1 MEYTTIGE
9 SCSVVSGG
17 TPSRSKN
24 EYWRNGTI
32 PWMKIGNIKS
42 KYVNEYDE
50 LITEQGLNNS
60 SAKLL
65 KKGTILYTIF
75 ATLGEV
81 GILDIEACT
90 NQAIAGIN
98 INDPRI
104 TTDYLYYYLKSK
116 KDYVNNIGRGV
127 AQNNIN
133 LTTLKKFE
141 IPLIN
146 VDKQLNIVEI
156 LEKVERMIDL
166 KKKEIDDL
174 DLLIKARF
182 VEMFGDS
189 VNNDK
194 EWIRDSVERLCKEI
208 YGGGTPSKSH
218 PEYYEDGEIPWI
230 TSKDM
235 KTDILI
241 DSQIHINED
250 GVSNSTARIVPKNS
264 VIMVIRSGIL
274 KHTLPVAINAVPI
287 TVNQDLKVFIPGNR
301 IVTNFLAY
309 QFKMMERE
317 ILSGVRAVTADN
329 IEFDALKRRELIVP
343 PIELQQQFADFVQQ
357 VDKSK
362 FLCFHQKKIREIF
375 KISRKLI
382 FSLKFYSACRL
393 WCEIKQYTFDT
404 SNFMSNTLSNMNHNF
419 MWNFSNSCCH
429 NVNRACCT
437 NNTAPF
443 KSTFTIFNTSRL
455 SCFFRKYFNEFSNN
469 DFSLS
474 FWICN
479 AR

>member
-182 VEMFGDS
+182 VEMFGDTIDNPKGYLIHQLS
-189 VNNDK
+189 EYITSLTSGSRGWAQYCVDNGEEWFITIKNVKNCHISMDNIQPVNAPDNTEAKRTKVQEGDLL
-194 EWIRDSVERLCKEI
+194 ISITADLGRTGVVTKEI
-208 YGGGTPSKSH
+208 AEHGAYINQHLSCVRLNRTMLNPLFVA
-218 PEYYEDGEIPWI
+218 YYMESPAGKEQFIAKNQ
-230 TSKDM
+230 SAVKAG
-235 KTDILI
+235 LNFN
-241 DSQIHINED
+241 SIN
-250 GVSNSTARIVPKNS
+250 SLK
-264 VIMVIRSGIL
+264 IMVPPL
-274 KHTLPVAINAVPI
+274 VE
-287 TVNQDLKVFIPGNR
+287 QDRFV
-301 IVTNFLAY
+301 
-309 QFKMMERE
+309 
-317 ILSGVRAVTADN
+317 
-329 IEFDALKRRELIVP
+329 
-343 PIELQQQFADFVQQ
+343 DFVQQ

-362 FLCFHQKKIREIF
+362 LAVQK
-375 KISRKLI
+375 
-382 FSLKFYSACRL
+382 SLEKTQQL
-393 WCEIKQYTFDT
+393 FD
-404 SNFMSNTLSNMNHNF
+404 SLMQE
-419 MWNFSNSCCH
+419 
-429 NVNRACCT
+429 
-437 NNTAPF
+437 
-443 KSTFTIFNTSRL
+443 
-455 SCFFRKYFNEFSNN
+455 YFG
-469 DFSLS
+469 
-474 FWICN
+474 
-479 AR
+479 